1 MATIWSQT
9 LITGTST
16 FGALFGVFEALLVYL
31 PRRQVGH
38 CGTVPGHGGKQ
49 GVRTR
54 RASEGPRASSYR
66 PTDPPGLHRTLKVP
80 RIWWGKEDSL
90 GLFDQNGK

>member
-1 MATIWSQT
+1 MATYWSHT
-9 LITGTST
+9 HITVTST
-16 FGALFGVFEALLVYL
+16 FGVLFGVFQALLVYL
-31 PRRQVGH
+31 LRRQVGH

-66 PTDPPGLHRTLKVP
+66 PTDPPRLTKDP
-80 RIWWGKEDSL
+80 KSP
-90 GLFDQNGK
+90 